1 MVVVGG
7 GSYSSSGSSLLT
19 SAALLRPAGARRVAT
34 YALLLLLFCCVQ
46 AAYAL
51 AAGSLGLLADALFR
65 GLHVSGLAIGLLSG
79 AADAAPADFAWSYG
93 RARVA
98 ALAAFAQ
105 ALFSSFV
112 ALLIAA
118 HASLRLWEPPPFD
131 AGALLSLEFGLA
143 GLVLAVAGRIAVGP
157 AGSMTAYAA
166 RFTAAA
172 PGGAPPAPAR
182 LALHFFA
189 DGFSSLAVIAAS
201 LLLRFHSFEL
211 ADALQCVAVSA
222 LTLYIVAPLFSATA
236 AILLQRVPAGLAGAL
251 ARARREASVI
261 DGVLEVYD
269 EHYWAQAPNH
279 VVGSLALRLRP
290 GAPAAEVHAKV
301 ERIFCGGG
309 LVQDLTVEIQ
319 RAVAFDAVT

>member
-1 MVVVGG
+1 MH
-7 GSYSSSGSSLLT
+7 SPRSPSLLT
-19 SAALLRPAGARRVAT
+19 IEALLRPAGARRVAA
-34 YALLLLLFCCVQ
+34 YAAVLFLFCAVQ

-65 GLHVSGLAIGLLSG
+65 GLHVSGLAIGLLGG
-79 AADAAPADFAWSYG
+79 AADGAPADFAWSYG

-98 ALAAFAQ
+98 VLAAFAQ
-105 ALFSSFV
+105 ALFSTFV

-118 HASLRLWEPPPFD
+118 HACLRLWEPPPFD

-143 GLVLAVAGRIAVGP
+143 GLALAAVGRLAVGP

-166 RFTAAA
+166 RFTAGAGGG
-172 PGGAPPAPAR
+172 GGAAPAPAR

-261 DGVLEVYD
+261 DGVLEVCE
-269 EHYWAQAPNH
+269 EHYWHQAPGC

-290 GAPAAEVHAKV
+290 GAPAADVRARV
-301 ERIFCGGG
+301 QRIFCGSG